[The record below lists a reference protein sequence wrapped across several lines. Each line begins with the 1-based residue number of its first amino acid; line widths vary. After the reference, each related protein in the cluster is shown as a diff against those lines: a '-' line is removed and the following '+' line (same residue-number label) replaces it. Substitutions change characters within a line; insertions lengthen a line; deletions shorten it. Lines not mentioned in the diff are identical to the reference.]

1 MTKKMTD
8 DLVSDKVT
16 SHGSLIKYTVEVSLP
31 MEGRKENIVNL
42 VTSQI
47 TEGELE
53 RKPVRLLS

>member
-1 MTKKMTD
+1 M
-8 DLVSDKVT
+8 
-16 SHGSLIKYTVEVSLP
+16 IKYTVEVSLP

-53 RKPVRLLS
+53 GKPVRLLSLRLCGQKMGVLS